1 MGKTKQQARTTAEF
15 DAEYSRNGTVEFVSQ
30 GKSMSGTREGVRD
43 IMAVAHSGVRQ
54 MTINIRFRECTFQIM
69 VYVFYFSSGST
80 AIVLKPIVRI

>member
-43 IMAVAHSGVRQ
+43 ITAVTHSGVRQ
-54 MTINIRFRECTFQIM
+54 MTINYTIPR
-69 VYVFYFSSGST
+69 VHH
-80 AIVLKPIVRI
+80 

>member
-43 IMAVAHSGVRQ
+43 IMAVTHSGVRQ
-54 MTINIRFRECTFQIM
+54 MINRRFRECTFEIM
-69 VYVFYFSSGST
+69 VYVFNFSFGST